1 MVKSTISLE
10 IVIFLLETND
20 KIKTTYYNHLRLDNE
35 GCHNLTKFKL
45 TWITTNLS
53 KNVIYEPI
61 IYPNTKAKVGIVPA
75 VEQNA

>member
-1 MVKSTISLE
+1 M
-10 IVIFLLETND
+10 
-20 KIKTTYYNHLRLDNE
+20 
-35 GCHNLTKFKL
+35 
-45 TWITTNLS
+45 TTNLS